1 MHKIVL
7 SNGYTLDHLE
17 LNGNNYIAPG
27 IVDDAVF
34 DGNLDSVTVTDQET
48 GVTETWADM
57 TLGSNRDVDGRSWLV
72 FVPVPEEY
80 KLRQRIAELE
90 TAINLLISGATEV
103 PS

>member
-1 MHKIVL
+1 MYKIVL

-34 DGNLDSVTVTDQET
+34 DGNLDSVTVTDKET

-57 TLGSNRDVDGRSWLV
+57 MLGSNRAVDGRSWLV

-90 TAINLLISGATEV
+90 TAIKLLVSGAMEV
-103 PS
+103 TA